1 MEIYGAYCD
10 KVEVVKT
17 VEDLSL
23 VVEDLLRDIYADQ
36 AHPLD
41 KKRLR
46 EAREA
51 EAYDPKDYYTRGGNG
66 GSEPGFDPSGRS
78 RW

>member
-1 MEIYGAYCD
+1 
-10 KVEVVKT
+10 VEVVKT

-41 KKRLR
+41 KKHLR
-46 EAREA
+46 EARSA
-51 EAYDPKDYYTRGGNG
+51 EPYDSKDYYTRGTSG
-66 GSEPGFDPSGRS
+66 GSEPSFEPAGRS
-78 RW
+78 HW